1 MEIIKGILA
10 LLGIGGISLTLVWLL
25 FAVFNLLWA
34 ILSAVLATRRGR
46 NAWNWFFLSCF
57 YGILGF
63 LLLVCSRTINQWEYK
78 ESDTMS
84 KVLWTI
90 FFIPIIIV
98 IMYCIIVL
106 PKKREDEELTR
117 KVLEDMRT
125 EQTINQRNIDIIQQ
139 NENISKEEAE
149 QMLRD
154 LGLD

>member
-1 MEIIKGILA
+1 MDYILHP
-10 LLGIGGISLTLVWLL
+10 
-25 FAVFNLLWA
+25 
-34 ILSAVLATRRGR
+34 
-46 NAWNWFFLSCF
+46 
-57 YGILGF
+57 Y
-63 LLLVCSRTINQWEYK
+63 YH
-78 ESDTMS
+78 
-84 KVLWTI
+84 
-90 FFIPIIIV
+90 
-98 IMYCIIVL
+98 L

>member
-63 LLLVCSRTINQWEYK
+63 LLLVCSRTINQGEYK

-117 KVLEDMRT
+117 KGLEDLRT

>member
-1 MEIIKGILA
+1 
-10 LLGIGGISLTLVWLL
+10 
-25 FAVFNLLWA
+25 
-34 ILSAVLATRRGR
+34 
-46 NAWNWFFLSCF
+46 
-57 YGILGF
+57 
-63 LLLVCSRTINQWEYK
+63 
-78 ESDTMS
+78 
-84 KVLWTI
+84 
-90 FFIPIIIV
+90 
-98 IMYCIIVL
+98 MYCIIVL

>member
-34 ILSAVLATRRGR
+34 ILYAVLATRRGR

-63 LLLVCSRTINQWEYK
+63 LLLVCSRTINQGEYK